1 MNLLNLSIIGFL
13 CLYIFSCGTSTR
25 SPDTG
30 TFGTG
35 EEESIERIRDLQEN
49 IADQPNNLEWRLQLA
64 REYENLGRNMEA
76 LKTYENALIIDPNYS
91 DLKYSYA
98 ELALKMGDKRK
109 AFQSYKEILLGVDG
123 QQYLG
128 RIAPKFIDAY
138 DVIPVVQTGSHE
150 AFGFYSNDGS
160 KILYQIYNNTN
171 WDIFEYDVYAQTSR
185 QITSDL
191 AHEENPVYS
200 PDSKF
205 IAYTSTRDDHREV
218 EYNQKLRDIYIKDLN
233 SNLETNLTTNSSND
247 WRPRYS
253 KDGKYIVFVSERSDL
268 RDVSIVDLYSSVYI
282 MEANGSFQLQLTKIE
297 ANNGGPVMAGG
308 ETEPV
313 YFDSNRDGTYAIY
326 KMNTNGD
333 ELEQIT
339 ANMDYNNVAPDI
351 SSDGSKIVFFSDRD
365 GNYEIYMMNADGTNE
380 QRLTSNPSDDLNPIF
395 SADAQKVLFHSDRG
409 GNFDIYE
416 LDLAKKNDTVT
427 LSDLITRIDSALST
441 L

>member
-1 MNLLNLSIIGFL
+1 MNLSNIFTIGFL
-13 CLYIFSCGTSTR
+13 CLYIASCGKSTKGP
-25 SPDTG
+25 STG
-30 TFGTG
+30 TFETG
-35 EEESIERIRDLQEN
+35 EEETIERIRELQEN

-109 AFQSYKEILLGVDG
+109 AFQSYKDILLGVDG
-123 QQYLG
+123 QQYMG

-138 DVIPVVQTGSHE
+138 DVKPIIQTGSHE
-150 AFGFYSNDGS
+150 AFGFYSYDGS
-160 KILYQIYNNTN
+160 KILYQKYNNTN

-185 QITSDL
+185 QITGEIS
-191 AHEENPVYS
+191 HEENPVYS
-200 PDSKF
+200 HDLKY
-205 IAYTSTRDDHREV
+205 IAFTSTRDDHREV
-218 EYNQKLRDIYIKDLN
+218 DYNQKLRDIYIKDLN
-233 SNLETNLTTNSSND
+233 SNLETNLTANSSND
-247 WRPRYS
+247 WRPRFS

-268 RDVSIVDLYSSVYI
+268 REVSIVDLFSSVYI
-282 MEANGSFQLQLTKIE
+282 MEANGSFQLQLTKEE
-297 ANNGGPVMAGG
+297 ANSGGPVMAGG
-308 ETEPV
+308 ETEPI
-313 YFDSNRDGTYAIY
+313 YFDSNRDGNYAIY
-326 KMNTNGD
+326 KMNSNGD

-339 ANMDYNNVAPDI
+339 FNTNYNNVAPDI
-351 SSDGSKIVFFSDRD
+351 SSAGTKIVFFSDRD
-365 GNYEIYMMNADGTNE
+365 GNFEIYMMNMDGTNE

-395 SADAQKVLFHSDRG
+395 SSDAQKVLFHSDRG